1 MSEKRRRAAI
11 SGSLPENIH
20 ISKDTSEQI
29 ILMAR
34 NEKKCQLLA
43 KNYWAKVDKQR
54 ELTQFSQDEMYQL
67 FIERASRIIKKEFI
81 IDQYNEQVIKL
92 LCMYFT
98 GHKDAEK
105 HGLSLSK
112 GILLMGERGTGKS
125 VIMKAFSS
133 NQHQSYMLV
142 NVRLVTYDFAEHG
155 FKVVKNFSTPET
167 IPMNHYGQE
176 LIGCCFDDLG
186 TDEERKHFGD
196 KVNAIGEILLNRY
209 DSVEHKFTHITTNLN
224 ANAIEQFYGPRLRSR
239 FREMFNVISFDAKAP
254 DRRK

>member
-1 MSEKRRRAAI
+1 MS
-11 SGSLPENIH
+11 GLLPEKIH
-20 ISKDTSEQI
+20 LSQDATERL
-29 ILMAR
+29 ILIAR

-43 KNYWAKVDKQR
+43 KNYWAKVDQKR
-54 ELTQFSQDEMYQL
+54 ELTRFTPDEMYQL
-67 FIERASRIIKKEFI
+67 FQERASRIIRKEFV
-81 IDQYNEQVIKL
+81 IDQYNAQIIKL

-98 GHKDAEK
+98 GHKDSEK

-133 NQHQSYMLV
+133 NQHQSYVLI
-142 NVRLVTYDFAEHG
+142 NVRHVTYDFAEHG
-155 FKVVKNFSTPET
+155 FRIVKNFSQPET
-167 IPMNHYGQE
+167 IPMNHYGQD
-176 LIGCCFDDLG
+176 LCGCCFDDLG

-209 DSVEHKFTHITTNLN
+209 DSVEHKYTHITTNLN

-239 FREMFNVISFDAKAP
+239 FREMFNVISFDTKAP